1 MMLILLLGCIP
12 SSSVLTPHSLPDAPG
27 QGAAAYC
34 EETGRA
40 AVADPM
46 VPANGLT
53 FSAADVLGAFAIPW
67 TGTWSP
73 YAGPGGTADV
83 SLLWSDGAIA
93 AVTYAM
99 NQPDTGSMAQGAPS
113 AECPSRYE
121 IDLLLSVATD
131 DGLLAEAVGTTLV
144 ASSAA
149 SVSFAASVDL
159 ASVGGTTRPAA
170 WDPADWPVNTL
181 SINGYGYGYG
191 DGATLTISVG
201 WQASS
206 GARGPSLDTG
216 SGGGTVETGS
226 TEPSGMTEGVGS
238 MSLSPR

>member
-1 MMLILLLGCIP
+1 MLLLLLGCIP
-12 SSSVLTPHSLPDAPG
+12 SSSVLTPGSVPDAPG

-40 AVADPM
+40 AVADPTA
-46 VPANGLT
+46 PADGLA

-99 NQPDTGSMAQGAPS
+99 NEPDTGSMAQGAPS

-131 DGLLAEAVGTTLV
+131 DGLLAEAVNTTLV

-149 SVSFAASVDL
+149 AVSFDAAVDL

-181 SINGYGYGYG
+181 SLDGYG
-191 DGATLTISVG
+191 DGAALTISVG
-201 WQASS
+201 WQAAS
-206 GARGPSLDTG
+206 GARGPELDTA
-216 SGGGTVETGS
+216 SGGGTVETGT

>member
-1 MMLILLLGCIP
+1 MLLLLLGCIP
-12 SSSVLTPHSLPDAPG
+12 SSTVLTPDSLPDAPG

-40 AVADPM
+40 AVSDPT
-46 VPANGLT
+46 VPAVGLP

-67 TGTWSP
+67 TGAWSL
-73 YAGPGGTADV
+73 YASPGGTADV

-99 NQPDTGSMAQGAPS
+99 NEPDSGSMAQGAPS

-131 DGLLAEAVGTTLV
+131 DGLLAEAVNTTLV

-149 SVSFAASVDL
+149 SVSFDAAVDF

-170 WDPADWPVNTL
+170 WDSADWPVNTL
-181 SINGYGYGYG
+181 SIYGYG

-216 SGGGTVETGS
+216 SGGGTVETGT